1 MVSSKSICAVI
12 LMLMATTLCFCEF
25 RVARQAASSCGA
37 GAQCIPLRS
46 CPSIVNLLQVPTT
59 SNLLRVRE
67 ALCENRRGNLR
78 VCCNSPLTAAPTPT
92 TVAEGALPARCGI
105 SLSSNRVFFGEF
117 PPIGAYPWMAVLGYR
132 SGANGGVEWKCGGA
146 LVNERYVLTAAH
158 CVLPDLPLEEIRLG
172 EHNLE
177 TVPDC
182 TDSISGN
189 RNCALRHQSFKVTS
203 RSQIISHPNFDTR
216 TPVSDD
222 IALIRL
228 DRKATLNNF
237 VQPICL
243 PDAQFTPKSFLGN
256 QEAIVAGWGR
266 TEQGFDSNI
275 LKRTN
280 IPLVE
285 IERCQPLYNVRLNA
299 DQLCFGGVGR
309 RDSCNGDSGGPVF
322 QADPRGISYLI
333 GIVSFG
339 NRCGEDPA
347 IYTNVVPYRSWII
360 QNMRP

>member
-1 MVSSKSICAVI
+1 MVPSKSICVAI
-12 LMLMATTLCFCEF
+12 LMLMATLCLCEF
-25 RVARQAASSCGA
+25 RVARQASSCSA

-46 CPSIVNLLQVPTT
+46 CPSILNLLQVPTT

-67 ALCENRRGNLR
+67 ALCENRRGNLK
-78 VCCNSPLTAAPTPT
+78 VCCSSPPTMSVAPPPGT
-92 TVAEGALPARCGI
+92 EGSLPARCGI

-117 PPIGAYPWMAVLGYR
+117 PPIGAYPWMAVLGFR
-132 SGANGGVEWKCGGA
+132 SAGANGELEWKCGGA
-146 LVNERYVLTAAH
+146 LVSERYVLTAAH
-158 CVLPDLPLEEIRLG
+158 CVLPELQLEEIRLG
-172 EHNLE
+172 EHNLQ

-182 TDSISGN
+182 NEN
-189 RNCALRHQSFKVTS
+189 RNCAPRHQSFKVAS

-243 PDAQFTPKSFLGN
+243 PDAQFNPKSFLGN

-266 TEQGFDSNI
+266 TELGFDSNI

-285 IERCQPLYNVRLNA
+285 TEKCQPLYNVRLNT

-322 QADPRGISYLI
+322 QADPRGINYLI

-347 IYTNVVPYRSWII
+347 IYTSVAPYRSWIT